1 MTDAIAAETLPAE
14 WYSGVARWQAERR
27 GIFNHSWMFLTH
39 ESQLCEPGQWVAQT
53 LAGYPILAVRGEDG
67 VLRAFH
73 NVCRHRA
80 GPLTDAPSG
89 RCADGGFT
97 CKYHGWRYASD
108 GRLRNARD
116 FGKAADFDPR
126 DLALFPVSIAV
137 WRGLVFVALSD
148 QAGALDDLLAPLAVR
163 LGARSFA
170 DLHIA
175 TARHHDLAC
184 NWKTYVENYLEG
196 YHISNMHP
204 SLDAEIDSAA
214 YRTDLDGRVALFD
227 VPPKAAEGV
236 YDGLFAWIWPNWAIN
251 VYRTGLMI
259 ERMSPI
265 GSEHTRLDY
274 LYLMP
279 AGVRVADDTIAMSD
293 IVTAEDKW
301 IVERVQ
307 ENLTAGIYATGRLSP
322 KHEIAVAAF
331 QSWVREAG

>member
-1 MTDAIAAETLPAE
+1 MTDAIAVETLPAE

-27 GIFNHSWMFLTH
+27 SIFCHSWMFLTH

-148 QAGALDDLLAPLAVR
+148 QAGALDDLLVPLAAR

-196 YHISNMHP
+196 YHIPNMHT

-227 VPPKAAEGV
+227 VPPKAVEGV

-265 GSEHTRLDY
+265 GPDHTRLDY